1 MSRPRLIALLLAL
14 GTLVVFLPT
23 GWFGFVNYDDPEY
36 VTENV
41 FVKNGLNGPDI
52 AQAFTSY
59 HACNWHPLTW
69 LSHMT
74 DCTLFGL
81 NPGAMHFVNILF
93 HAANTVLLFALLWRI
108 TSLRE
113 DSPARQAKKIW
124 AAAFIAALF
133 AWHPLHIQSVA
144 WISERKDVLSTFFGL
159 LTLLAYAKFTKE
171 NSRSAYW
178 LALIFFALGLMA
190 KQMLVTLPFV
200 MLLLDYWPL
209 QRVTAETFSAA
220 KIRRLVLEKIPFFLL
235 VIPACVLTCLAQRAA
250 MSSLERLP
258 FPLRLEN
265 SVVTYALYLLKI
277 FWPTNLAFFYPLTAR
292 SPVNLTAAALVLVI
306 ISFFAWRTWRTKAF
320 VSVGWLWFLGM
331 LVPVIGLVQVGEQS
345 MADRY
350 SYLPSVGIFILFTFG
365 GLALAE
371 RFALVKKILAP
382 AAVLILVGCVL
393 ATEIE
398 LQNWRTDETLF
409 SHAVAVTRHNE
420 IAHLNLGVVYE
431 KQGRTAAAMNEYR
444 TALQINPR
452 RAHTHN
458 NIADLLDAAG
468 QPEAARVEYEAAI
481 ALDPNALEAHL
492 NFGILLVELNRFDE
506 AAEQFKLAAALEP
519 TDARPHYQ
527 MGKMLLKRGED
538 AAAIGELRL
547 ALQNDPNNFQML
559 AYTARVLAA
568 DENAAG
574 RNGATALTLAN
585 KANDLTGGSQPFVL
599 DALGMACAEN
609 QDFANAIICAQKTI
623 EQAEAAQMKD
633 TAPLQKRLELYRQN
647 QPWRE
652 SFRAT
657 NAPATR

>member
-23 GWFGFVNYDDPEY
+23 GGFGFVNYDDPDY

-81 NPGAMHFVNILF
+81 NPGAMHFVNVLI
-93 HAANTVLLFALLWRI
+93 HAANTALLFTLL
-108 TSLRE
+108 LRLT
-113 DSPARQAKKIW
+113 KKIW

-159 LTLLAYAKFTKE
+159 LTLLAYAKFAQE
-171 NSRSAYW
+171 NSRRDYW

-209 QRVTAETFSAA
+209 NRVAGFKSKVKGAEPREFQISNL
-220 KIRRLVLEKIPFFLL
+220 KFLLVEKIPFFLL

-277 FWPTNLAFFYPLTAR
+277 FWPTHLAFFYPLTAR
-292 SPVNLTAAALVLVI
+292 SPENLTIASLVLVI
-306 ISFFAWRTWRTKAF
+306 ISFLAWRCWRSQPF
-320 VSVGWLWFLGM
+320 VIVGWLWFLGM
-331 LVPVIGLVQVGEQS
+331 LVPAIGFVQVGEQS

-350 SYLPSVGIFILFTFG
+350 SYLPSVGIFISVTFG
-365 GLALAE
+365 ALALAE
-371 RFALVKKILAP
+371 RFAFVKKLWAP
-382 AAVLILVGCVL
+382 AAILILVGCML

-398 LQNWRTDETLF
+398 LQNWRTDEALF
-409 SHAVAVTRHNE
+409 SHAVAVTRNNE

-431 KQGRTAAAMNEYR
+431 KQGRTADAMREYR
-444 TALQINPR
+444 VALQINPR

-458 NIADLLDAAG
+458 NIADLLDTAG
-468 QPEAARVEYEAAI
+468 QPEAARTEYEAAI

-492 NFGILLVELNRFDE
+492 NYGILLVELNRFDA
-506 AAEQFKLAAALEP
+506 AAEQFKLAVTLEP

-527 MGKMLLKRGED
+527 MGKMLLKRGD
-538 AAAIGELRL
+538 DTAAIGELRL

-559 AYTARVLAA
+559 TYTAHVLAA
-568 DENAAG
+568 NETVGVRD
-574 RNGATALTLAN
+574 GAMALALAN
-585 KANDLTGGSQPFVL
+585 KANDLTGGAQPFVL
-599 DALGMACAEN
+599 DVLGMACAEN
-609 QDFANAIICAQKTI
+609 QDFANAIACAQKAI
-623 EQAEAAQMKD
+623 ELAETAQMQN
-633 TAPLQKRLELYRQN
+633 TEPLKSRLALYQSR

>member
-14 GTLVVFLPT
+14 GTLVVFLPV
-23 GWFGFVNYDDPEY
+23 GGFGFVNYDDPDY
-36 VTENV
+36 VTENG
-41 FVKNGLNGPDI
+41 FVKNGLSWPSI
-52 AQAFTSY
+52 MQAFTSF

-81 NPGAMHFVNILF
+81 NPGAMHFVNVLF
-93 HAANTVLLFALLWRI
+93 HAANTALLFTLLRRL
-108 TSLRE
+108 TN
-113 DSPARQAKKIW
+113 KIW

-159 LTLLAYAKFTKE
+159 LTLLAYAKFAQE
-171 NSRSAYW
+171 NSRRNYW
-178 LALIFFALGLMA
+178 LAVFFFALGLMA

-200 MLLLDYWPL
+200 MLLLDFWPL
-209 QRVTAETFSAA
+209 QRFRFSNFKFQIFAN
-220 KIRRLVLEKIPFFLL
+220 LFTQKIPFFLL

-250 MSSLERLP
+250 MSSLEHLP

-265 SVVTYALYLLKI
+265 SIVTYALYLFKI
-277 FWPTNLAFFYPLTAR
+277 FWPANLAFFYPLTER
-292 SPVNLTAAALVLVI
+292 SPANLAIASLTLAT
-306 ISFFAWRTWRTKAF
+306 ISFLAWRTRRAQPY
-320 VSVGWLWFLGM
+320 VLVGWLWFLGM

-350 SYLPSVGIFILFTFG
+350 SYLPSIGIFIIITFG

-371 RFALVKKILAP
+371 RFTFVKKLLAP
-382 AAVLILVGCVL
+382 AAILILAGCVV
-393 ATEIE
+393 ATEIQ

-409 SHAVAVTRHNE
+409 SHAVAVTRNNE

-431 KQGRTAAAMNEYR
+431 KQGRTTEAMNEYR
-444 TALQINPR
+444 VALQINPH

-468 QPEAARVEYEAAI
+468 QPDAALAEYEAAI

-506 AAEQFKLAAALEP
+506 AAEQFKLAATLEP

-527 MGKMLLKRGED
+527 LGKMLLKRGED

-568 DENAAG
+568 DEAVG
-574 RNGATALTLAN
+574 VRDGAMALSLAN

-609 QDFANAIICAQKTI
+609 LDFANAVACAQKEI
-623 EQAEAAQMKD
+623 ELAEAAQMKD

-657 NAPATR
+657 NAPVTW

>member
-41 FVKNGLNGPDI
+41 FVKNGLNGPDV

-81 NPGAMHFVNILF
+81 NPGAMHFVNVLL
-93 HAANTVLLFALLWRI
+93 HAANTALLFVLLWR
-108 TSLRE
+108 T
-113 DSPARQAKKIW
+113 AKKIW

-178 LALIFFALGLMA
+178 FALIFFALGLMA

-235 VIPACVLTCLAQRAA
+235 VVPACVLTCLAQRAA

-458 NIADLLDAAG
+458 NIADLFDAAG
-468 QPEAARVEYEAAI
+468 QSDAALAEYQAALQ
-481 ALDPNALEAHL
+481 LDPGAPEAHL

-506 AAEQFKLAAALEP
+506 ADEQFKLAAILKP

-527 MGKMLLKRGED
+527 MGKMLLKRGDD

>member
-41 FVKNGLNGPDI
+41 FVKNGLNGPDV

-81 NPGAMHFVNILF
+81 NPGAMHFVNVLL
-93 HAANTVLLFALLWRI
+93 HAANTALLFVLLWR
-108 TSLRE
+108 T
-113 DSPARQAKKIW
+113 AKKIW

-178 LALIFFALGLMA
+178 FALIFFALGLMA

-235 VIPACVLTCLAQRAA
+235 VVPACVLTCLAQRAA
-250 MSSLERLP
+250 MSSLEHLP

-265 SVVTYALYLLKI
+265 SIVTYALYLFKI
-277 FWPTNLAFFYPLTAR
+277 FWPANLAFFYPLTER
-292 SPVNLTAAALVLVI
+292 SPANLAIASLTLAT
-306 ISFFAWRTWRTKAF
+306 ISFLAWRTRRAQPY
-320 VSVGWLWFLGM
+320 VLVGWLWFLGM

-350 SYLPSVGIFILFTFG
+350 SYLPSIGIFIIITFG

-371 RFALVKKILAP
+371 RFAFAKKLLAP
-382 AAVLILVGCVL
+382 AAILILAGCVL
-393 ATEIE
+393 ATEIQ
-398 LQNWRTDETLF
+398 LQCWRTDETLF
-409 SHAVAVTRHNE
+409 SHAVAVTQNNE

-431 KQGRTAAAMNEYR
+431 KQGRTTEAMQEYR
-444 TALQINPR
+444 TALKINPR

-468 QPEAARVEYEAAI
+468 LPDAALAEYEAAI

-506 AAEQFKLAAALEP
+506 AAEQFKLAATLEP

-527 MGKMLLKRGED
+527 MGKMLLKRGDD

-568 DENAAG
+568 DEAVG
-574 RNGATALTLAN
+574 VRDGAMALSLAN

-609 QDFANAIICAQKTI
+609 QDFANAVACAQKAI
-623 EQAEAAQMKD
+623 ELAEAAQMKD
-633 TAPLQKRLELYRQN
+633 TVPLQKRLELYRQN

-657 NAPATR
+657 NTPATR

>member
-14 GTLVVFLPT
+14 GTLVVFLPV
-23 GWFGFVNYDDPEY
+23 GGFGFVNYDDPEY
-36 VTENV
+36 VTENG

-81 NPGAMHFVNILF
+81 NPGAMHFVNVLL
-93 HAANTVLLFALLWRI
+93 HAANTALLFALLRR
-108 TSLRE
+108 TT
-113 DSPARQAKKIW
+113 KKIW
-124 AAAFIAALF
+124 AAAFLAALF

-159 LTLLAYAKFTKE
+159 LTLLAYAKFAQE
-171 NSRSAYW
+171 NSRRIYW

-200 MLLLDYWPL
+200 MLLLDFWPL
-209 QRVTAETFSAA
+209 ERVTAGNFSVG
-220 KIRRLVLEKIPFFLL
+220 KIRRIVLEKIPFFLL

-250 MSSLERLP
+250 MSSLEHLP
-258 FPLRLEN
+258 FLLRVEN

-277 FWPTNLAFFYPLTAR
+277 FWPTHLAFFYPLTER
-292 SPVNLTAAALVLVI
+292 SPVNLAIALLVLGVI
-306 ISFFAWRTWRTKAF
+306 SLFAWRVWRSQPF
-320 VSVGWLWFLGM
+320 VIVGWLWFLGM

-350 SYLPSVGIFILFTFG
+350 SYLPSVGIFIIVTFG

-371 RFALVKKILAP
+371 RFTFVKKFLAP
-382 AAVLILVGCVL
+382 TAILILVGCVV

-398 LQNWRTDETLF
+398 LQNWCTDETLF
-409 SHAVAVTRHNE
+409 SHAVAVTRNNE

-568 DENAAG
+568 DETAG
-574 RNGATALTLAN
+574 VRDGATALALAN

-599 DALGMACAEN
+599 DVLGMACAEN
-609 QDFANAIICAQKTI
+609 QDFAKAIASVQKAI
-623 EQAEAAQMKD
+623 KLAEAAQMKD

-657 NAPATR
+657 KAPITW

>member
-1 MSRPRLIALLLAL
+1 MSQPRLIALLLAL

-23 GWFGFVNYDDPEY
+23 GGFGFVNYDDPDY

-81 NPGAMHFVNILF
+81 NPGAMHFVNVLI
-93 HAANTVLLFALLWRI
+93 HAANTALLFTLL
-108 TSLRE
+108 LRLT
-113 DSPARQAKKIW
+113 KKIW

-159 LTLLAYAKFTKE
+159 LTLLAYTKFAQE
-171 NSRSAYW
+171 NSRRNYW
-178 LALIFFALGLMA
+178 LALVFFALGLMA

-209 QRVTAETFSAA
+209 QRVTAKTFSAA

-250 MSSLERLP
+250 MSSLEHLP
-258 FPLRLEN
+258 FPLRVEN

-277 FWPTNLAFFYPLTAR
+277 FWPAHLAFFYPLTVR
-292 SPVNLTAAALVLVI
+292 SPANLAAAALVLVI
-306 ISFFAWRTWRTKAF
+306 ISFFAWRIWRSQPYVA
-320 VSVGWLWFLGM
+320 VGWLWFLGM

-350 SYLPSVGIFILFTFG
+350 SYLPSVGIFIIVTFG

-371 RFALVKKILAP
+371 RFAFVKKFLAP
-382 AAVLILVGCVL
+382 AAILILVGCVV

-409 SHAVAVTRHNE
+409 SHAVAVTENNE

-431 KQGRTAAAMNEYR
+431 KQGRTTEAMQEYR
-444 TALQINPR
+444 TALKIYPR

-468 QPEAARVEYEAAI
+468 QPEAARTEYEAAI
-481 ALDPNALEAHL
+481 ALDPNAPEAHL
-492 NFGILLVELNRFDE
+492 NYGILLVELNRFDE
-506 AAEQFKLAAALEP
+506 ATEQFKLAATLEP

-527 MGKMLLKRGED
+527 MGKMLLKRGD
-538 AAAIGELRL
+538 DTAAIGELRL

-559 AYTARVLAA
+559 TYTAHVLAA
-568 DENAAG
+568 DETVG
-574 RNGATALTLAN
+574 VRDGATALAMAN
-585 KANDLTGGSQPFVL
+585 KANELTGGAQPFVL
-599 DALGMACAEN
+599 DVLGMACAEN
-609 QDFANAIICAQKTI
+609 QDFANAIACAQKAI
-623 EQAEAAQMKD
+623 EQAETAQMLN
-633 TAPLQKRLELYRQN
+633 TEPLESRLALYQSR